1 MKLSLTPFLLL
12 AELAF
17 LLFVFRN
24 AKSNRRFPPW
34 RLMAFWLWIVFYA
47 GVATYLGYLGIY
59 ISDAL
64 FDYYPGFWLQF
75 ITVAVC
81 VAPVLISAGLRHDL
95 RSAVDATIWEHWI
108 YFNMLRL
115 AAVGTLVGASRNNFP
130 MYFELLVGI
139 PDLLFALSTFWAL
152 KRTKADR
159 LSSRQFF
166 YWNLIG
172 ALVIVP
178 AAPVLLQLGLP
189 GPLQVFSAQPDARAV
204 FAFPMSIAAM
214 IGVPLFVLVNLLV
227 AWRLFEQR
235 TKQPNSKV
243 GTFRFNWVD

>member
-24 AKSNRRFPPW
+24 ANRKNGFPYW
-34 RLMAFWLWIVFYA
+34 RLLVFWLWIVIYA
-47 GVATYLGYLGIY
+47 GMATYLGYKGVY
-59 ISDAL
+59 VSEAL
-64 FDYYPGFWLQF
+64 LNYFPGFWLQL
-75 ITVAVC
+75 ITVTSC
-81 VAPVLISAGLRHDL
+81 VAPVLLSPGLRHDL
-95 RSAVDATIWEHWI
+95 RSAVDATMWEHWI

-115 AAVGTLVGASRNNFP
+115 AAVGTLVGASRNSFP
-130 MYFELLVGI
+130 IYFELLVGI
-139 PDLLFALSTFWAL
+139 PDLLFALSTFWIL

-159 LSSRQFF
+159 LSSRQFY

-172 ALVIVP
+172 AFVIVP
-178 AAPVLLQLGLP
+178 AAPILLQLGLP
-189 GPLQVFSAQPDARAV
+189 GPLQVFNAQPDARAV

-227 AWRLFEQR
+227 AWHLFEQR
-235 TKQPNSKV
+235 TKQPTRNSHTLKA
-243 GTFRFNWVD
+243 GTSM